1 MIIRAPSHLRIIAAA
16 VGALGVLF
24 ILAILIWIMYEY
36 TQPPPIEGARWAERR
51 QNLADL
57 NAQARAQLDNYA
69 WRDQARAVVRLPVDR
84 ALELTAREWQD
95 PRAGRAQLLTLLAR
109 AVPPVPATNAPVPS
123 QTTLS
128 TNSPPTN
135 SAAPASPQ

>member
-1 MIIRAPSHLRIIAAA
+1 MNMTAPSHLRIIAAA

-24 ILAILIWIMYEY
+24 ILAILIWIMDHY

-69 WRDQARAVVRLPVDR
+69 WRDQAREVVRLPVDR
-84 ALELTAREWQD
+84 ALELTAGEWQD
-95 PRAGRAQLLTLLAR
+95 SRAGRAQLLALLAR
-109 AVPPVPATNAPVPS
+109 AVPAAAATNGPAPANAPM
-123 QTTLS
+123 S
-128 TNSPPTN
+128 TNQPSSNPAPR
-135 SAAPASPQ
+135 AATP

>member
-1 MIIRAPSHLRIIAAA
+1 MKEPAPSHLRIAATA

-36 TQPPPIEGARWAERR
+36 TQPPPIEGSRWAERR

-57 NAQARAQLDNYA
+57 NAQARAQLENYT
-69 WRDQARAVVRLPVDR
+69 WRDEARKVIRLPVDR
-84 ALELTAREWQD
+84 AMELTAREWQD

-109 AVPPVPATNAPVPS
+109 AVPAMPATNAPAPGIAPL
-123 QTTLS
+123 TT
-128 TNSPPTN
+128 NPP
-135 SAAPASPQ
+135 P